1 MNYIIGAFASIVIYL
16 YTGNQEEIEEITLND
31 FYKYLEAKQITT
43 IEISK
48 DRSSSFFNIYA
59 KLYDNKT
66 IKLTIVN
73 NDQFAQALE
82 AKQIELGIPYSQFI
96 PTKYSTHAHE
106 EDKDVFIHYLA
117 VATLGFCLFKI
128 YKNFGSYGGLKKMKT
143 EFKQSKGDDDFMKP
157 LKGMFNFNNSNIKE
171 VGKEVKEKVK
181 FVDVAGMEQPKKEV
195 TEFVDF
201 LKHPDKYIKLG
212 AKMPRG
218 ALLSG
223 PPGTGKT
230 LLAKAVAGEADV
242 PFFAMSG
249 SDFVEMFVGVGAS
262 RVRELFKKAKEKS
275 PSIIFIDEIDAVGR
289 KRGGKFTGG
298 NDERDN
304 TLNQLLVEMDGFGT
318 DSKVIIFAAT
328 NRPDILDSALMRPGR
343 FDRRVEISLPERKD
357 REEIL
362 KIYLSKVKYDTT
374 KGIDEYAKRL
384 STLTPGFAGADL
396 ANLVNE
402 AAILAA
408 RNGKEFVDSTSF
420 EKASERVVAGHEI
433 TRLSDDE
440 RKIVAYHESGH
451 AVVSWFRK
459 HANPLVKVTII
470 PRSKGAL
477 GFTQYIPDNIKLHS
491 REHLIDMICTLFG
504 GRIVEEQL
512 IGSITTGASDD
523 LQKATQLAHAL
534 VTKYGMSNL
543 GLRVIGN
550 QDEEGIFASKPY
562 SEKLEE
568 VIVFINLAN

>member
-1 MNYIIGAFASIVIYL
+1 MN
-16 YTGNQEEIEEITLND
+16 TGGSEPIREVTINE
-31 FYKYLEAKQITT
+31 FYKFVENKQISS

-48 DRSSSFFNIYA
+48 DKSTSFFNIYA
-59 KLYDNKT
+59 KLVNNQI

-82 AKQIELGIPYSQFI
+82 AKQLELGIPYSQFI
-96 PTKYSTHAHE
+96 PTKYTTTAHDE
-106 EDKDVFIHYLA
+106 ENNDLVLHYLA
-117 VATLGFCLFKI
+117 VAGLGFCMMRLYRNI
-128 YKNFGSYGGLKKMKT
+128 GTFGNIKKMRSDIKPP
-143 EFKQSKGDDDFMKP
+143 KGGDDDFMKGF
-157 LKGMFNFNNSNIKE
+157 KGMFNFSNANIKE
-171 VGKEVKEKVK
+171 VGKEMKEKVK
-181 FVDVAGMEQPKKEV
+181 FKDVAGMEQPKKEV

-242 PFFAMSG
+242 PFFAISG

-262 RVRELFKKAKEKS
+262 RVRDLFKKAKEKS

-289 KRGGKFTGG
+289 KRGGKWTGG

-318 DSKVIIFAAT
+318 DTKVIIFAAT
-328 NRPDILDSALMRPGR
+328 NRPDILDSALLRPGR
-343 FDRRVEISLPERKD
+343 FDRRVEITLPERKD

-362 KIYLSKVKYDTT
+362 KIYLKKIKLDPT
-374 KGIDEYAKRL
+374 KGVDEYAKRL

-402 AAILAA
+402 GAILAA
-408 RNGKEFVDSTSF
+408 RDGKESVDSLAF
-420 EKASERVVAGHEI
+420 ERASERVVAGLE
-433 TRLSDDE
+433 TKRLGDDE

-477 GFTQYIPDNIKLHS
+477 GFTQYVPDNIKLHS
-491 REHLIDMICTLFG
+491 KEHLIDLICTLFG

-512 IGSITTGASDD
+512 LGSITTGASDD
-523 LQKATQLAHAL
+523 LQKATQIAHAI
-534 VTKYGMSNL
+534 VTKYGMSKL
-543 GLRVIGN
+543 GLRVLGN
-550 QDEEGIFASKPY
+550 QDEEGLVAVKPY

-568 VIVFINLAN
+568 VSIIRITLANRR

>member
-1 MNYIIGAFASIVIYL
+1 MNYIIGAFASFMILL
-16 YTGNQEEIEEITLND
+16 YTGNQEHVSEVTINE
-31 FYKYLEAKQITT
+31 FYKFVENKQISS

-48 DRSSSFFNIYA
+48 DKSSSFFNIYA
-59 KLYDNKT
+59 KLNNNKT

-82 AKQIELGIPYSQFI
+82 ARQLELGIPYNQFI
-96 PTKYSTHAHE
+96 PTKYSTNAHE
-106 EDKDVFIHYLA
+106 EDKDVFMHYISIGALA
-117 VATLGFCLFKI
+117 FCLFRI
-128 YKNFGSYGGLKKMKT
+128 YKNLGTFGSIKKMKT
-143 EFKQSKGDDDFMKP
+143 DFKQSKGDDDFMKGF
-157 LKGMFNFNNSNIKE
+157 KGMFNFSNANIKE

-181 FVDVAGMEQPKKEV
+181 FKDVAGMEQPKKEV
-195 TEFVDF
+195 SEFVDF
-201 LKHPDKYIKLG
+201 LKHPEKYLKLG

-242 PFFAMSG
+242 PFFAISG

-328 NRPDILDSALMRPGR
+328 NRPDILDSALLRPGR
-343 FDRRVEISLPERKD
+343 FDRRVDITLPERKD

-362 KIYLSKVKYDTT
+362 KIYLKKVKLDAS
-374 KGIDEYAKRL
+374 KAIDEYAKRL

-396 ANLVNE
+396 
-402 AAILAA
+402 
-408 RNGKEFVDSTSF
+408 
-420 EKASERVVAGHEI
+420 
-433 TRLSDDE
+433 
-440 RKIVAYHESGH
+440 
-451 AVVSWFRK
+451 
-459 HANPLVKVTII
+459 
-470 PRSKGAL
+470 
-477 GFTQYIPDNIKLHS
+477 
-491 REHLIDMICTLFG
+491 
-504 GRIVEEQL
+504 
-512 IGSITTGASDD
+512 
-523 LQKATQLAHAL
+523 
-534 VTKYGMSNL
+534 
-543 GLRVIGN
+543 
-550 QDEEGIFASKPY
+550 GI
-562 SEKLEE
+562 
-568 VIVFINLAN
+568 